1 VDHGA
6 LLLVELGA
14 VALGLAILA
23 RLASRLAI
31 SPIPLYLIA
40 GLALGE
46 GGIVP
51 LVTSEQFIEVGAE
64 LGVIFL
70 LLMLGLEYSAEELV
84 DGMRS
89 VAPAG
94 LVDLALNFTP
104 GFVAG
109 LILGWGVVPALFLGG
124 VTYISSTG
132 VIAKLLNDLGWT
144 GNRETPVVLS
154 ILVFEDLAMAVLLPI
169 LAALAL
175 GGITVGALL
184 TIALAITVMV
194 VAIAFAYRQG
204 DRLGDLVLHRS
215 DEVSL
220 LSIFGLTLVV
230 AGLAEGI
237 NISAAVGAFLVGISL
252 SGEAVAKAD
261 TLLTPLRDLFA
272 AVFFVFFGLSTDPRD
287 IPAVLL
293 VAVLLG
299 LITAATKVVG
309 GRWAARRSG
318 IGTAGQWRTGLTL
331 IARGEFSIIIA
342 GLATGV
348 AGAEELPALAAAYV
362 LVMAIGGPIAAKIAD
377 PGRRLRESSS
387 WSGVDLPAGSGTH
400 PLLRILRGGILQPEE
415 KDRQG
420 PTEKAGDGARRED
433 GTDSPSKR

>member
-1 VDHGA
+1 MDQGA
-6 LLLVELGA
+6 RLLVELGA
-14 VALGLAILA
+14 VALGLAVLA
-23 RLASRLAI
+23 RIASRLTI
-31 SPIPLYLIA
+31 SPIPFYLIA

-51 LVTSEQFIEVGAE
+51 LVTSEEFIEVGAD

-94 LVDLALNFTP
+94 LVDLVLNFTP

-132 VIAKLLNDLGWT
+132 VIAKLLHDLGWT

-154 ILVFEDLAMAVLLPI
+154 ILVFEDLAMAVLLPT

-175 GGITVGALL
+175 GGSTTGAMLTVG
-184 TIALAITVMV
+184 LAIAVMI
-194 VAIAFAYRQG
+194 VAIASAYRQG
-204 DRLGDLVLHRS
+204 DRLGNLILHRS

-220 LSIFGLTLVV
+220 LSIFGLTLIV
-230 AGLAEGI
+230 AGLAEGVH
-237 NISAAVGAFLVGISL
+237 ISSAVGAFLVGISV

-261 TLLTPLRDLFA
+261 TLLSPLRDLFA
-272 AVFFVFFGLSTDPRD
+272 AVFFVFFGLSTDPSD
-287 IPAVLL
+287 IPDVLL

-299 LITAATKVVG
+299 LITGATKMLG
-309 GRWAARRSG
+309 GWWAARRG
-318 IGTAGQWRTGLTL
+318 GVGPAGRRRTGLML

-342 GLATGV
+342 GLAAGV

-362 LVMAIGGPIAAKIAD
+362 LLMAVSGPLAARILG
-377 PGRRLRESSS
+377 PGRRTRLE
-387 WSGVDLPAGSGTH
+387 A
-400 PLLRILRGGILQPEE
+400 
-415 KDRQG
+415 
-420 PTEKAGDGARRED
+420 A
-433 GTDSPSKR
+433 

>member
-1 VDHGA
+1 M
-6 LLLVELGA
+6 
-14 VALGLAILA
+14 LGLAVLA
-23 RLASRLAI
+23 RLASRLAV
-31 SPIPLYLIA
+31 SPIPFYLIA

-104 GFVAG
+104 GFVVG
-109 LILGWGVVPALFLGG
+109 LILGWGVVPAVFLGG

-132 VIAKLLNDLGWT
+132 VIAKLLNDFGWT

-154 ILVFEDLAMAVLLPI
+154 ILVFEDLAMAILLPT

-175 GGITVGALL
+175 GGSTTGALL
-184 TIALAITVMV
+184 TVGVAVAVMIG
-194 VAIAFAYRQG
+194 AIAVAYRQG
-204 DRLGDLVLHRS
+204 DRLGNLVLHRS

-237 NISAAVGAFLVGISL
+237 NISAAVGAFLVGISV

-287 IPAVLL
+287 IPDVLL
-293 VAVLLG
+293 VAVILG
-299 LITAATKVVG
+299 LITAATKLIG
-309 GRWAARRSG
+309 GSWAARRRG
-318 IGTAGQWRTGLTL
+318 IGSAGQLRAGVTL

-342 GLATGV
+342 GLAAGV
-348 AGAEELPALAAAYV
+348 AGAEDLPALAAAYV
-362 LVMAIGGPIAAKIAD
+362 LLMAIGGPLAAKIAD
-377 PGRRLRESSS
+377 SGGRPRAKSLRSAPPEGTS
-387 WSGVDLPAGSGTH
+387 TH
-400 PLLRILRGGILQPEE
+400 PLLRLLDGGILQPERPSRPE
-415 KDRQG
+415 KERDGREG
-420 PTEKAGDGARRED
+420 SRRKGDSE
-433 GTDSPSKR
+433 PSSRD

>member
-1 VDHGA
+1 MDHGA

-14 VALGLAILA
+14 VVLGLAVLA
-23 RLASRLAI
+23 RAASRLAI
-31 SPIPLYLIA
+31 SPIPFYLLA

-46 GGIVP
+46 GGIAP

-89 VAPAG
+89 VAPSG
-94 LVDLALNFTP
+94 LVDLALNFSP
-104 GFVAG
+104 GFAAG
-109 LILGWGVVPALFLGG
+109 LLLGWGVVPSLFLGG

-154 ILVFEDLAMAVLLPI
+154 ILVFEDLAMAILLPT

-175 GGITVGALL
+175 GGSTTGALL
-184 TIALAITVMV
+184 TIAIAVTVMV
-194 VAIAFAYRQG
+194 GAIALAYRQG
-204 DRLGDLVLHRS
+204 DRLGNMVLHRS

-220 LSIFGLTLVV
+220 LSIFGLTLVI

-261 TLLTPLRDLFA
+261 TLLAPLRDLFA
-272 AVFFVFFGLSTDPRD
+272 AVFFVFFGLSTDPWD
-287 IPAVLL
+287 IPGVLL

-299 LITAATKVVG
+299 LVTVGTKLIG
-309 GRWAARRSG
+309 GWWAARRQG
-318 IGTAGQWRTGLTL
+318 IGQAGRLRTGLTL

-342 GLATGV
+342 GLAVGV
-348 AGAEELPALAAAYV
+348 PGAEELPALAAAYV
-362 LVMAIGGPIAAKIAD
+362 LLMAISGPLAAKLAD
-377 PGRRLRESSS
+377 PGRR
-387 WSGVDLPAGSGTH
+387 
-400 PLLRILRGGILQPEE
+400 
-415 KDRQG
+415 K
-420 PTEKAGDGARRED
+420 RRERTPSVPYE
-433 GTDSPSKR
+433 GGGSHPFLRLLGGTTDSGRADSSD